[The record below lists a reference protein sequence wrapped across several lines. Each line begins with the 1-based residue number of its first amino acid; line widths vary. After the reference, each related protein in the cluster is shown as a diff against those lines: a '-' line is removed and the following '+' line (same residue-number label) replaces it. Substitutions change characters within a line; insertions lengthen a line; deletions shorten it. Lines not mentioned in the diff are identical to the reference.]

1 MMTKYLRII
10 NLVIVCL
17 AVGYLSSKVTQAS
30 IESWYP
36 LIKKPFFNPPNWVFA
51 PVWTLLFVLMG
62 ISGGLIWNQMATKMP
77 LVKKGMLFFIIQLA
91 LNALWSYIFFGL
103 HNFLL
108 AIVEIILLWLMIYET
123 YFVFKQI
130 DKKAAYLLIP
140 YLIWVGFATILT
152 GSIFWL
158 NR

>member
-30 IESWYP
+30 IETWYP
-36 LIKKPFFNPPNWVFA
+36 LIKKPVFNPPNWVFA
-51 PVWTLLFVLMG
+51 PVWTLLFILMG

-91 LNALWSYIFFGL
+91 LNALWSYIFFINPIFSLGWICYYF
-103 HNFLL
+103 NGQYFLVEPIKFYFP
-108 AIVEIILLWLMIYET
+108 IVS
-123 YFVFKQI
+123 
-130 DKKAAYLLIP
+130 
-140 YLIWVGFATILT
+140 ATINPPVQA
-152 GSIFWL
+152 F
-158 NR
+158 

>member
-1 MMTKYLRII
+1 M
-10 NLVIVCL
+10 N
-17 AVGYLSSKVTQAS
+17 
-30 IESWYP
+30 P
-36 LIKKPFFNPPNWVFA
+36 LIPALA
-51 PVWTLLFVLMG
+51 PVPEIRLL
-62 ISGGLIWNQMATKMP
+62 
-77 LVKKGMLFFIIQLA
+77 QLA

-108 AIVEIILLWLMIYET
+108 AFVEIILLWLMIYET

-140 YLIWVGFATILT
+140 YLVWVGFATVLT